1 VVTRGTSRSLTWGQI
16 LRIAADVIMIQFALL
31 SAIAARF
38 LWFVAFERAPM
49 NVDIGEQLRHD
60 LTSYLDSAWP
70 LTIISISVA
79 YLSGFYTYGRAY
91 QGRYKALIVFQ
102 AVSQSYLLFAFM
114 SYFARGE
121 LGISRTALVLAWF
134 FTVVLLVASRIW
146 SQVWHQVVHSER
158 SGEQEHTGDGRNVL
172 VIGGAGYI
180 GSALLPKLL
189 DRGYR
194 VRVLDL
200 LVYGTEPIESVIDHP
215 NLEVVQGDFRHV
227 DKVVEAMHGIDSVVH
242 LGAIVGDPACDLDEQ
257 LTVEVN
263 LTATRMIAQVAKGW
277 GANRFIF
284 ASTCSVYG
292 AGDEVLDE
300 RSQLNPIS
308 LYGRT
313 KLVAEKVLR
322 RMADENFSPTIVRF
336 STIYGLSGRT
346 RFDLVVNLLA
356 AKAKTESKITVFG
369 GDQWRPFVH
378 VDDAAK
384 AVQMILDAPRELVG
398 NEVFNVGS
406 DEQNYKIAEIGELV
420 AQYVPTAELMV
431 SEDATDLRN
440 YRVSFAKIR
449 QTLDYHPEWTVESG
463 IQQVLE
469 AIAAGHVQDYRDARY
484 SNVKFLREAAGD
496 RLTATRD
503 DLAHELATETSRAS
517 GG

>member
-1 VVTRGTSRSLTWGQI
+1 M
-16 LRIAADVIMIQFALL
+16 IADAIMIQFALL
-31 SAIAARF
+31 SAIAVRF
-38 LWFVAFERAPM
+38 LWFVAFERVPL
-49 NVDIGEQLRHD
+49 NVDVGAQLRHD
-60 LTSYLDSAWP
+60 LTTYLESAWP
-70 LTIISISVA
+70 LTIICLSVF

-91 QGRYKALIVFQ
+91 QGKYKALIVFQ
-102 AVSQSYLLFAFM
+102 AVTQSYLIFAFL
-114 SYFARGE
+114 SYFGRGS
-121 LGISRTALVLAWF
+121 LSISRTALVLAWLF
-134 FTVVLLVASRIW
+134 SVALLVASRLW
-146 SQVWHQVVHSER
+146 SQLWHRMVHRER
-158 SGEQEHTGDGRNVL
+158 EALRVQPSGEGRHVL

-189 DRGYR
+189 DRGYH

-200 LVYGTEPIESVIDHP
+200 LVYGTDPIAHVIDHP

-227 DKVVEAMHGIDSVVH
+227 DKVVESMHGIDSVVH
-242 LGAIVGDPACDLDEQ
+242 LGAIVGDPACDLNED

-277 GANRFIF
+277 GAKRFVF

-300 RSQLNPIS
+300 RSQLNPVS

-322 RMADENFSPTIVRF
+322 RLADDTFSPTIVRF
-336 STIYGLSGRT
+336 ATIYGLSGRT

-356 AKAKTESKITVFG
+356 AKAKTEGKITVFG
-369 GDQWRPFVH
+369 GEQWRPFVH
-378 VDDAAK
+378 VDDAAH
-384 AVQMILDAPRELVG
+384 AVQMILDAPREVVG
-398 NEVFNVGS
+398 NQVFNVGS
-406 DEQNYKIAEIGELV
+406 DEQNYKIREIGELV
-420 AQYVPTAELMV
+420 SQYVPTAELIV
-431 SEDATDLRN
+431 SDEATDLRN

-449 QTLDYHPEWTVESG
+449 HVLDFHPQWTVEQG

-469 AIAAGHVQDYRDARY
+469 AIASGQVKDYRDAIY

-496 RLTATRD
+496 RLTPTKD
-503 DLAHELATETSRAS
+503 DLVKELALESARHTT
-517 GG
+517 G